1 VGVSNP
7 DDVELARAFERG
19 EISNAG
25 FHHASHLRVAWVY
38 LNEHASVDEATTAIA
53 ETIRAFAVSVGKAE
67 KFDLGVTAFW
77 MQALAGARDA
87 MPGATLDEILRAR
100 PELLDK
106 NLPKG
111 TTAAC
116 RL

>member
-1 VGVSNP
+1 MAVSDP
-7 DDVELARAFERG
+7 GDVELARAFERG
-19 EISNAG
+19 EIANAG

-53 ETIRAFAVSVGKAE
+53 ATIRTFAASVGKAE
-67 KFDLGVTAFW
+67 KFDLGVTVFW
-77 MQALAGARDA
+77 MQALAAARDA
-87 MPGATLDEILRAR
+87 MPGAPLDEILRAR

-111 TTAAC
+111 TTAVC
-116 RL
+116 RP